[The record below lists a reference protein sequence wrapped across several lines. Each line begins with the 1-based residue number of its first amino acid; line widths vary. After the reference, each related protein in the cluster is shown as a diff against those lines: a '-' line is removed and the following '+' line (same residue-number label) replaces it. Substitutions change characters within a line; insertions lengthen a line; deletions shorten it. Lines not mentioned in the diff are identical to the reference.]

1 MRIVLL
7 LLLLSGCT
15 TPKKCIEQKDSEL
28 LTVDERAAIV
38 SECYIKG
45 Y

>member
-1 MRIVLL
+1 MRIVILL
-7 LLLLSGCT
+7 FLVGCT
-15 TPKKCIEQKDSEL
+15 TPKKCIEAKDNPALS
-28 LTVDERAAIV
+28 VDERAAIV